1 MSLIKK
7 LYFSPVKSLSFNRAT
22 HLFVREN
29 IGILNDRVY
38 AFTRIVDE
46 NTSIILQN
54 NPKKRELKYFLNLKN
69 SPFLNKYNFK
79 LNDKEL
85 LVYLNNNLINRIFI
99 DDKDSKKKFCQT
111 FIKMENGIIKIPYLI
126 YNKDLPFFDTMPHS
140 SISLINLNSIKDL
153 ELKSSHRI
161 SYKRFRG
168 NIYIENLK
176 PWKEFEW
183 LNKIIVINKCLFKV
197 TNKIQ
202 RCAATNLVPN
212 SDKNDINVPMNL
224 KKIYNHINMGIYLTP
239 LNDGSINEGDS
250 LEVVKNN

>member
-22 HLFVREN
+22 HLFVRKN

-54 NPKKRELKYFLNLKN
+54 DPKKRELKYFLNLKN
-69 SPFLNKYNFK
+69 SPFLNKYNFE

-85 LVYLNNNLINRIFI
+85 DVFLNNNLINKII
-99 DDKDSKKKFCQT
+99 IEDKNSKKKFCEM
-111 FIKMENGIIKIPYLI
+111 FIKMESRINKMPYLI
-126 YNKDLPFFDTMPHS
+126 YNKDLPFFDTMPQS

-153 ELKSSHRI
+153 ELKSSYKI

-168 NIYIENLK
+168 NVYIENLK

-183 LNKIIVINKCLFKV
+183 LNKVILINKCLFKV
-197 TNKIQ
+197 TSKIQ
-202 RCAATNLVPN
+202 RCSATNLVPN
-212 SDKNDINVPMNL
+212 SDKKDINVPMNL
-224 KKIYNHINMGIYLTP
+224 KRIYNHMNMGVYLTP
-239 LNDGSINEGDS
+239 LNNGSINEGDK
-250 LEVVKNN
+250 LKIINNN